1 MKGYTSTVN
10 MTPAELKA
18 WVKNPRNLLASIE
31 TGHESLRRLAIGD
44 HAHDRAFARK
54 VDNFNTRHGLST
66 NLFDKEIGRSGWSK
80 RAIALRNWGHD
91 PSKQDSPLYKAD
103 RRWLAEHDGALER
116 RRGRVKNPV
125 VITEIEA
132 PEDNIELVED
142 FAPFM
147 ETSLEGAG
155 IDIYRTMP
163 GKYAIGCVEEDVTYG
178 DSRTIVPI
186 GDVFFTIGILKN
198 YTDYPVSAREQ
209 AESVA
214 DMFVEDVSTNVPNF
228 RDHEPCL
235 CQLSPALASGIQSKY
250 PIVGRTPNPP
260 LSQWILPVAQLLLS
274 ASGFAVSSIEILE
287 LFGKH
292 QDQKSK

>member
-10 MTPAELKA
+10 MSPAELKA
-18 WVKNPRNLLASIE
+18 WIKNPRNLLASIE
-31 TGHESLRRLAIGD
+31 TGHESLRRLAKGD
-44 HAHDRAFARK
+44 HARDTAFARK

-66 NLFDKEIGRSGWSK
+66 NLFGKEVGHSGWSK
-80 RAIALRNWGHD
+80 RAIALKNWGHD
-91 PSKQDSPLYKAD
+91 PSKQDSPLCKAD
-103 RRWLAEHDGALER
+103 RRWLAEHEGALAR
-116 RRGRVKNPV
+116 RLGRVKNPV

-147 ETSLEGAG
+147 ETSLEGAD

-163 GKYAIGCVEEDVTYG
+163 GKYALGCTDDGVTFQ
-178 DSRTIVPI
+178 DSRTVVPV
-186 GDVFFTIGILKN
+186 GDMVFTIGILKD
-198 YTDYPVSAREQ
+198 YTDYPASARDQ
-209 AESVA
+209 ASAMAE
-214 DMFVEDVSTNVPNF
+214 MFVDDVSTNVPDF
-228 RDHEPCL
+228 REHETCL

-292 QDQKSK
+292 QEQKNR